1 MNLRQLEIFGAVM
14 STGTTVAA
22 AQLLNMSQ
30 PAVSNAIKQL
40 ERVLDVPLFSRVNGR
55 LRPTE
60 EAELLYRKS
69 LDVFASFGSAR
80 AVAGQL
86 RERAIGHLRIATTPS
101 PGSSILPLAVRA
113 FREQRSGVR
122 ISLMVGGVE
131 KVHDMV
137 AKEEAN
143 IGLYY
148 ITTDHPLLVSE
159 PVASFDMLCALPVAH
174 RLAKADS
181 VRASELQH
189 ETLISY
195 CANERLATVVESAF
209 GADACNYSPGIEVRF
224 VHSACELVAQ
234 GIGVAIVDAFAALR
248 SEFHKRVVF
257 RPFRPRTTLPLYV
270 CERQDRVRSV
280 LASLFMDEF
289 RLILSDNAR
298 QGFRL
303 RESAAG

>member
-1 MNLRQLEIFGAVM
+1 MN
-14 STGTTVAA
+14 TGTTVAA

-40 ERVLDVPLFSRVNGR
+40 EQTLVVPLFSRVNGR

-69 LDVFASFGSAR
+69 LDVFAAFDAAR

-86 RERAIGHLRIATTPS
+86 REKTVGQLRIATTPS
-101 PGSSILPLAVRA
+101 PGSSVMPLAVRN
-113 FREQRSGVR
+113 FREQRSNVR
-122 ISLMVGGVE
+122 ISVMVGSVE
-131 KVHDMV
+131 KVQDMV

-148 ITTDHPLLVSE
+148 ITTDHPLLVAE
-159 PVASFDMLCALPVAH
+159 PLASFEMLCALPVSH
-174 RLAKADS
+174 RLAEAES
-181 VRASELQH
+181 VGASELQS

-209 GADACNYSPGIEVRF
+209 RADGCEYAPGVEVRF

-234 GIGVAIVDAFAALR
+234 GIGVAVVDAFAALR
-248 SEFHKRVVF
+248 AELYESVVF
-257 RPFRPRTTLPLYV
+257 RPFRPRTTLPVYF
-270 CERQDRVRSV
+270 CERHDRVRSV
-280 LASLFMDEF
+280 LASLFLDEL
-289 RLILSDNAR
+289 RRILNVR
-298 QGFRL
+298 QGVFRM
-303 RESAAG
+303 RDSAPG

>member
-1 MNLRQLEIFGAVM
+1 M

-40 ERVLDVPLFSRVNGR
+40 ERILDVPLFSRVNGR

-86 RERAIGHLRIATTPS
+86 RERTIGHLRIATTPS
-101 PGSSILPLAVRA
+101 PGSSILPLAVRS
-113 FREQRSGVR
+113 FREQRSSVR
-122 ISLMVGGVE
+122 ISVMVGGVE

-137 AKEEAN
+137 AKEEVN

-159 PVASFDMLCALPVAH
+159 PVASFDMVCALPAAH
-174 RLAKADS
+174 RLASAES

-195 CANERLATVVESAF
+195 CASERLATVVESAF
-209 GADACNYSPGIEVRF
+209 GADACDYAPGIEVRF

-234 GIGVAIVDAFAALR
+234 GIGVAVVDAFAALR
-248 SEFHKRVVF
+248 AEFYDRVVF

-270 CERQDRVRSV
+270 CERHGRVRSV

-289 RLILSDNAR
+289 RRILGANAR
-298 QGFRL
+298 QGTFRL
-303 RESAAG
+303 REAAPG